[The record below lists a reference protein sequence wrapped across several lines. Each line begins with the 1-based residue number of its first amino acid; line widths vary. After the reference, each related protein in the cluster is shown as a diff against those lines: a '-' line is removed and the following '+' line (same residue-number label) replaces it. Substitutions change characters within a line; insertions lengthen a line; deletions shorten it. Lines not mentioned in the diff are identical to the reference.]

1 MTLGEKLR
9 DLRKEKRKTLRQV
22 NDETGIDYSNLSQ
35 IERGEHGCNSSTL
48 QILADY
54 YGCTTDYLLGYTDT
68 PKAIHIQ
75 VLDNDGTITE
85 LQHELLDLTK
95 GFTADDFQKV
105 NSYIEFL
112 KSKKEVESKWKIE
125 H

>member
-9 DLRKEKRKTLRQV
+9 EMRKEQRKTLRQV
-22 NDETGIDYSNLSQ
+22 YEDTGIDYSNLAKL
-35 IERGEHGCNSSTL
+35 ERGEHGCNSSTL

-54 YGCTTDYLLGYTDT
+54 YGCTTDYLLGYTDNPNPT
-68 PKAIHIQ
+68 KIVDIEVWEQ
-75 VLDNDGTITE
+75 DGTITK

-95 GFTADDFQKV
+95 GFTVDDFQIV

-112 KSKKEVESKWKIE
+112 KSKKDESKNEK
-125 H
+125 

>member
-9 DLRKEKRKTLRQV
+9 NLRKKQHKTLRQV
-22 NDETGIDYSNLSQ
+22 YEDTGIDYSNLAR
-35 IERGEHGCNSSTL
+35 IEKNEHGCNSSTL

-75 VLDNDGTITE
+75 VLDNDGSITE

-95 GFTADDFQKV
+95 GFTVDDFQKV

-112 KSKKEVESKWKIE
+112 KSKKEVEKNEK
-125 H
+125 